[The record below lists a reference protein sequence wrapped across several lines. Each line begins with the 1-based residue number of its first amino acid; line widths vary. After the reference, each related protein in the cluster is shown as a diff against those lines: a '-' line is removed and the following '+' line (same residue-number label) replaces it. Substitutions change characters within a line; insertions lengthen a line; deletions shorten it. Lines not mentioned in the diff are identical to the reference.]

1 MWAQVKKSIIKREDI
16 LCKIHSLDTPFAQQE
31 SIIKKE
37 DIFMQNTFIGYHLG
51 TTRKYHKYIDCKSIC
66 EKYNNQKSFRGLS
79 LRLAAIE

>member
-1 MWAQVKKSIIKREDI
+1 
-16 LCKIHSLDTPFAQQE
+16 
-31 SIIKKE
+31 
-37 DIFMQNTFIGYHLG
+37 MQNTFIGYHLATARKYHKKRRYFLQNTFIGYTLG